1 MVDLIVECGLR
12 QWTIGKVGRKKVINA
27 AVPTGASGTTDGF
40 NAPKVALPRAKSSST
55 GSAMSTSALG
65 AFQRSAQRFPPLTS
79 DEQNA
84 YVATY
89 QALITQID
97 DLNETGRAKSL
108 AKAKELEK
116 QANRILEH
124 VCASCWKLAYL
135 IVCELAEK
143 RFGKERS
150 YEMLPDLVAE
160 ANIAMVHA
168 VRNFDQVQI
177 PKFHTYAGNVV
188 RNHTRAVLGKEGY
201 MRLAPSWNRV
211 KRMAATH
218 GPELASKLG
227 RQWSVDE
234 LRDLLE
240 VECLKW
246 SYDHLTDAQKL
257 LPGPHRRKLAEAKL
271 RKQGMLGALRD
282 LEDILLIAQ
291 PFVNLDA
298 PLGVD
303 GSGSVGDTVLVSSTE
318 SGPELVARNELHTK
332 ISEALETLS
341 DREQEIVRLRYGFGG
356 DEAWTYAMIASKH
369 GISSERVRQIER
381 SALVKLASSGDKHGS
396 LAEYVHS

>member
-1 MVDLIVECGLR
+1 M
-12 QWTIGKVGRKKVINA
+12 GRKKVFNA
-27 AVPTGASGTTDGF
+27 VVPTGTSGTTDGF
-40 NAPKVALPRAKSSST
+40 NSPKVGNLGLKRISA
-55 GSAMSTSALG
+55 GSAVSTSALS

-89 QALITQID
+89 QALIDQIK
-97 DLNETGRAKSL
+97 DLNKTGRAKSL
-108 AKAKELEK
+108 VKAKELEK

-168 VRNFDQVQI
+168 VRNFDEVKI
-177 PKFHTYAGNVV
+177 PKFHTYTGNVI
-188 RNHTRAVLGKEGY
+188 RNHTREVLDKEGY
-201 MRLAPSWNRV
+201 LRLAPGWNRV

-227 RQWSVDE
+227 RQPSVDE

-303 GSGSVGDTVLVSSTE
+303 GSGSVGDTVLVSSIE
-318 SGPELVARNELHTK
+318 SGPELVERNELQTK
-332 ISEALETLS
+332 ISDALGTLS
-341 DREQEIVRLRYGFGG
+341 EREQEIIRLRYGFDGE
-356 DEAWTYAMIASKH
+356 EAWTYAMIATKH

-381 SALVKLASSGDKHGS
+381 SSLVKLASSGDGYGS